1 MREHPQPPAEVWSR
15 NVRDRVERAPQL
27 VPRDAFGLV
36 DGETIDPIESARV
49 MAVLPL
55 AIACVL
61 NIDDVL
67 RLERR
72 SVKGECL
79 FALVPVDGVALKH
92 AVNAWAHASGAEK
105 SIVPIHCPVSVSC
118 VSDASSRVS
127 PKSLR

>member
-79 FALVPVDGVALKH
+79 FALVPVDGVALKPESH
-92 AVNAWAHASGAEK
+92 VLDLSKFLQPAVGRYR
-105 SIVPIHCPVSVSC
+105 PVE
-118 VSDASSRVS
+118 DRTG
-127 PKSLR
+127 L